1 MSEGIN
7 SEVFNLLID
16 FESAISEIY
25 MEFSRMFPD
34 DKEFWWRIALEEKNH
49 AAIIQSGRDVF
60 NAMGLFPA
68 ELTSLSIDYLKQA
81 LAEKEALLSDV
92 KEQPQNLSRKKAVAL
107 AIKIE
112 ERDIENIFQELM
124 KVHPELKSIKVF
136 QTLNKET
143 CDHAVRLLRY
153 LDSI

>member
-1 MSEGIN
+1 MENN

-25 MEFSRMFPD
+25 MEFSRMFPN
-34 DKEFWWRIALEEKNH
+34 DKEFWWRIAMEEKNH

-60 NAMGLFPA
+60 NSMGLFPV
-68 ELTSLSIDYLKQA
+68 ELTSLSVGYL
-81 LAEKEALLSDV
+81 KEALEEKKTLLSRV
-92 KEQPQNLSRKKAVAL
+92 KEQPQNLTRKKAVAI

-124 KVHPELKSIKVF
+124 KIHPELKSIKVF

>member
-1 MSEGIN
+1 MENN

-16 FESAISEIY
+16 FESSISEVY
-25 MEFSRMFPD
+25 MEFSRIFPD
-34 DKEFWWRIALEEKNH
+34 DKEFWWRIAMEEKNH
-49 AAIIQSGRDVF
+49 ASIIQSGRDVF
-60 NAMGLFPA
+60 NSMGLFPV
-68 ELTSLSIDYLKQA
+68 ELTSLSIDYLKLA
-81 LAEKEALLSDV
+81 LAEKKALLSRI
-92 KEQPQNLSRKKAVAL
+92 KEQHQNLTRKKAVAI

-112 ERDIENIFQELM
+112 ESDIENIFQELM
-124 KVHPELKSIKVF
+124 KIHPDLKSIKVF